1 MKEKS
6 EPTMELIKR
15 RMFGEELTE
24 GEIHKIIMDIS
35 NNKLKDIEIA
45 GFIFSQ
51 VLRGMTDAEV
61 TSMIKAMVETG
72 KKIQFE
78 GKIIYDKHSL
88 GGVPGN
94 KVTLLV
100 VPIIAAYGLMIP
112 KTSSRAITSPSGT
125 ADTMEVLA
133 PVEFKAE
140 ELISMVKETKGVIV
154 EADNDICPVDAEI
167 IKIESYLGLN
177 PEAMMVSSILAKK
190 IALGINRLVL
200 DVPVEGTKVPTM
212 QDGEIISKR
221 INRIAKS
228 LGLEIVSGLTYGGQ
242 PIGNNI
248 GPALEARE
256 AIKSLQIT
264 HLDQTD
270 SLIEKATDLAGM
282 LIEMSGVEKGKGK
295 AIAMDILISGKAL
308 DKMKEIIEVQGG
320 NPKKIDEI
328 PESQYNET
336 IISPRTS
343 YITKVDN
350 LKLMKIARLAGAPKD
365 KTAGIIVQGKRGDK
379 MKKGSPLIQI
389 FSNSSKDLEKAIDFA
404 NFSRPITLEGMLLKQ
419 I

>member
-1 MKEKS
+1 M
-6 EPTMELIKR
+6 
-15 RMFGEELTE
+15 
-24 GEIHKIIMDIS
+24 
-35 NNKLKDIEIA
+35 
-45 GFIFSQ
+45 
-51 VLRGMTDAEV
+51 
-61 TSMIKAMVETG
+61 
-72 KKIQFE
+72 
-78 GKIIYDKHSL
+78 
-88 GGVPGN
+88 
-94 KVTLLV
+94 
-100 VPIIAAYGLMIP
+100 
-112 KTSSRAITSPSGT
+112 
-125 ADTMEVLA
+125 
-133 PVEFKAE
+133 
-140 ELISMVKETKGVIV
+140 
-154 EADNDICPVDAEI
+154 
-167 IKIESYLGLN
+167 
-177 PEAMMVSSILAKK
+177 
-190 IALGINRLVL
+190 GINRLVL

-256 AIKSLQIT
+256 AIKSLQIM

-350 LKLMKIARLAGAPKD
+350 LKLMKIARLAGAPED

-404 NFSRPITLEGMLLKQ
+404 NFSKPITLEGMLLKQ